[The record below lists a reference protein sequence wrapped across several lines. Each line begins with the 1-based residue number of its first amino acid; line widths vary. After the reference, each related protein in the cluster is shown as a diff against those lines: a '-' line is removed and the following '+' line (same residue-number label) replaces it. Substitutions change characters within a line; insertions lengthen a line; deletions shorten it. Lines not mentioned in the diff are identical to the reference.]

1 MTRVNA
7 LEMKTL
13 RKILSLAALLLM
25 SGGAAAGQTIDP
37 AFYSGLR
44 GGSASRESLIV
55 TITPYEG
62 PIPVVVG
69 APFSAE
75 QRAERHQVL
84 VDGTRIDQIARPTKY
99 WRDSNGR
106 TRVEIS
112 VVRYETTLTRGYED
126 LIVIFDAVG
135 GAQYVLDPQ
144 QHVAHRF
151 PVETFLAQAEPAS
164 APVAGERSETRLE
177 NARRTVRTENLG
189 KQVIEGLLAQGKRTT
204 LLVDAGVEG
213 NERPAEHVV
222 EQWYSPELRIE
233 VLYKSQAPNNTDN
246 LRTLTKVDRSEPNPA
261 LFQLPP
267 GYSIV
272 EETGTFRLKFTRN

>member
-1 MTRVNA
+1 MTHGNA
-7 LEMKTL
+7 REMKTL
-13 RKILSLAALLLM
+13 RKIVSLAALVLM
-25 SGGAAAGQTIDP
+25 SGGAAAGQAVDP
-37 AFYSGLR
+37 AFYAGLR
-44 GGSASRESLIV
+44 GSSASRESLSV
-55 TITPYEG
+55 TIAPYEG
-62 PIPVVVG
+62 RIPVIVG

-84 VDGTRIDQIARPTKY
+84 LDGTHIDQIARPTKY

-112 VVRYETTLTRGYED
+112 VVRYETAQTRGYED
-126 LIVIFDAVG
+126 LIVIFDAVSG
-135 GAQYVLDPQ
+135 TQYVLDPQ
-144 QHVAHRF
+144 HHVAHRF
-151 PVETFLAQAEPAS
+151 LVETFEAQAEPAA
-164 APVAGERSETRLE
+164 APGAGERSETRLE

-189 KQVIEGLLAQGKRTT
+189 KQVIEGLLTYGKRTT
-204 LLVDAGVEG
+204 IFVDAGVEG

-246 LRTLTKVDRSEPNPA
+246 LRALTMVNRSEPNPA
-261 LFQLPP
+261 LFQVPP